1 MYNQN
6 GDILQVSQQELVQAW
21 QTTLPETLDPWDRA
35 TVMVDEAVPQGMR
48 IHIDN
53 TGHQMYSFDFAC
65 AYVDQREINVQLID
79 VERAGQTV
87 DERTEIIQE
96 MTQNYIR
103 HIHECAQALQS
114 LTHKQA

>member
-6 GDILQVSQQELVQAW
+6 GDSLPISQQELIQAW
-21 QTTLPETLDPWDRA
+21 QNTLPETLNPGDRA
-35 TVMVDEAVPQGMR
+35 TVMADEAVPQGMR

-103 HIHECAQALQS
+103 HIHECAQTLQS